1 MNREIKFRAIVSDDI
16 TIYFNLKELLENKF
30 SNREILW
37 NWIKEGNKPDEYTGL
52 KDKNGKEIYEGDIVH
67 MKSEDY
73 VIRNLDFKEVVKIEN
88 GLLLPF
94 HEYWRGDRPIDMCNY
109 EVIGNIYEN
118 PELCEEK

>member
-1 MNREIKFRAIVSDDI
+1 MPRIIKVRGWDDEEEKMLPPQDLSQPREFWEWLGKKDV
-16 TIYFNLKELLENKF
+16 ELLQ
-30 SNREILW
+30 
-37 NWIKEGNKPDEYTGL
+37 YTGI